1 LLILLTF
8 YYFVSTEVIPRIAET
23 LKARQIT
30 ENEKIGQ
37 KQTTEENFTTIFT
50 ISKQESDLAITSINV
65 QTINNE

>member
-30 ENEKIGQ
+30 ESEKFGQ

-50 ISKQESDLAITSINV
+50 ISKQESDLSTTNINV